1 MFGFGKKKEKP
12 IDFSYI
18 REISSA
24 ICGND
29 PDVMKNIDDMLGHPQ
44 AYFSKYS
51 ERYEERCIDVD
62 EDDDKALYW
71 IGMTDELIEG
81 GYVKELDYKCDLQEF
96 LMSLQQ
102 LRSYPL
108 VADIIP
114 GITLN
119 ESENIEAW
127 GEEIALAIEGK
138 ALFCMLDIDS
148 DSYPLFILPLEK
160 KGDNILRLEELAHTY
175 GHKISEF

>member
-29 PDVMKNIDDMLGHPQ
+29 PGVMKNIEDMLGHPQ

-51 ERYEERCIDVD
+51 DRYEERGIDAD
-62 EDDDKALYW
+62 EDDEKTLYW

-81 GYVKELDYKCDLQEF
+81 GYVVELDYKCDLEEF
-96 LMSLQQ
+96 LASLQQ

-108 VADIIP
+108 IADTIP
-114 GITLN
+114 GIKLK

-148 DSYPLFILPLEK
+148 DSYPLFILPFDN
-160 KGDNILRLEELAHTY
+160 KGNHILRLEELAHTY
-175 GHKISEF
+175 GHTISEF

>member
-24 ICGND
+24 VCGND
-29 PDVMKNIDDMLGHPQ
+29 LAVMKSIEEMLADPK

-51 ERYEERCIDVD
+51 ERYEERGIDVD
-62 EDDDKALYW
+62 EDDEKTLYW

-81 GYVKELDYKCDLQEF
+81 GYVAELDYKCDLEEF
-96 LMSLQQ
+96 LASLQQ

-108 VADIIP
+108 IADIIP

-138 ALFCMLDIDS
+138 ALFCLLDIDS
-148 DSYPLFILPLEK
+148 DSYPLFILPFDK
-160 KGDNILRLEELAHTY
+160 KGDNTLRLEELAHTY